1 MISSVFPFASV
12 PRGWRE
18 VSVGELCDASGG
30 TVQTGPFGSQLHA
43 SDYKP
48 VGTPVIMPKN
58 LGKNTVVDTD
68 IARIGQEDVE
78 RLSRHLLETG
88 DVIFPRRG
96 DISRFAYIDE
106 RHAGWFCGTGCL
118 RIRLGGSD
126 ADPVFL
132 SYYLSHP
139 AVQDWI
145 VRNAVGTTMLNLST
159 SIIRAL
165 PVLLPPLSEQQHI
178 AHVLRTFDWKIDL
191 NRQMNQTLEAIV
203 GAIFKSWFVDF
214 DPVWTKAEGEQ
225 PYGMDAE
232 TAALFPDTFVDSEL
246 GPIPEGWNVHT
257 IGNLLELA
265 YGKGLKAADRRPGSV
280 PVYGSNGQVGW
291 HDERLVDGPGII
303 VGRKGNPG
311 TVTWSQ
317 TDFFPI
323 DTTFYVV
330 PHGPVNSLTYLFN
343 ALGLQNLPS
352 LSSDSAVPGL
362 NRNIACMSHMLVP
375 PSSIV
380 QCFDDSVRPLQLKVW
395 SNQEENHTLAELRD
409 TLLPKL
415 ISGELRVPEASELVE
430 EEL

>member
-1 MISSVFPFASV
+1 MRTETAWRPFGDLLAQPLRNGLTRPKRV
-12 PRGWRE
+12 RGSG
-18 VSVGELCDASGG
+18 VKMVNMGELFEHRRIGNVPMERVPLSDHEAESYLLQPKDLLFARQSLVYSGAG
-30 TVQTGPFGSQLHA
+30 KCSIFLGAPEPVTFEGHLIRARLDPCLGDPSFYFHFFNSTLGRKVIGQIVEQVSAAGIRGSDLVELEVPYPAIDEQRAIGMLLTALDDKIELNHKMNHTLE
-43 SDYKP
+43 S
-48 VGTPVIMPKN
+48 
-58 LGKNTVVDTD
+58 
-68 IARIGQEDVE
+68 IAR
-78 RLSRHLLETG
+78 
-88 DVIFPRRG
+88 
-96 DISRFAYIDE
+96 
-106 RHAGWFCGTGCL
+106 
-118 RIRLGGSD
+118 
-126 ADPVFL
+126 
-132 SYYLSHP
+132 
-139 AVQDWI
+139 
-145 VRNAVGTTMLNLST
+145 
-159 SIIRAL
+159 
-165 PVLLPPLSEQQHI
+165 
-178 AHVLRTFDWKIDL
+178 
-191 NRQMNQTLEAIV
+191 
-203 GAIFKSWFVDF
+203 AIFKSWFVDF